1 MVKGKRITKKQLR
14 EPDEFITL
22 TERVFHFAGEH
33 GKKMLAGGIL
43 FLVIFLAILFYQMWE
58 RKKDEEAARA
68 YGVASEMYERG
79 IAQVREGSTQDYKE
93 ILAKFDEV
101 VAKFPRTQ
109 FGKLSL
115 IYGGNIYLKQGEYD
129 EAIKAYS
136 AFIEKAGKQELYKY
150 FAWDGLGHAYEGK
163 KDYGKA
169 IEAYQ
174 KILDVSKGFQLE
186 EAHLN
191 MGYCYEKLGKSKEA
205 LENFKAFLKNSP
217 KSLLANVISRK
228 VSLLEKL

>member
-22 TERVFHFAGEH
+22 TERAIHFVGEH
-33 GKKMLAGGIL
+33 GKKMIAGGIL
-43 FLVIFLAILFYQMWE
+43 FLVIIVAILFYQMWE
-58 RKKDEEAARA
+58 RRKDEEAARA
-68 YGVASEMYERG
+68 YGVASEMYEKG
-79 IAQVREGSTQDYKE
+79 MVQAREGSPRDDKE
-93 ILAKFDEV
+93 IMAKFDEV
-101 VAKFPRTQ
+101 VATFPRTL
-109 FGKLSL
+109 FGRLSL
-115 IYGGNIYLKQGEYD
+115 IYVGNIRLRQGEYD

-136 AFIEKAGKQELYKY
+136 AFIENAGKQELYKY
-150 FAWDGLGHAYEGK
+150 FAWDGLGHAYAGK
-163 KDYGKA
+163 KDYEKA

-174 KILDVSKGFQLE
+174 KILDVGKGFQLE

-191 MGYCYEKLGKSKEA
+191 IGYCYDKLGKPKEA

>member
-1 MVKGKRITKKQLR
+1 MVKGKRISKKQLR

-33 GKKMLAGGIL
+33 GKKMIAGGIL
-43 FLVIFLAILFYQMWE
+43 LLVIIVVILFYQMWE

-68 YGVASEMYERG
+68 YEIASEMYEKG
-79 IAQVREGSTQDYKE
+79 IAQDREGSSPNDKD
-93 ILAKFDEV
+93 IMAKFDEV
-101 VAKFPRTQ
+101 AAKFPRTL
-109 FGKLSL
+109 FGRLAL
-115 IYGGNIYLKQGEYD
+115 IYGGNIHLKLGEYD

-136 AFIEKAGKQELYKY
+136 AFIERGGKQELYKY

-174 KILDVSKGFQLE
+174 KILDVGKGFQLE

-191 MGYCYEKLGKSKEA
+191 IGYCYEKLGQNKEA
-205 LENFKAFLKNSP
+205 LVNFNAFLKSSS
-217 KSLLANVISRK
+217 KSLLTNVILRK

>member
-22 TERVFHFAGEH
+22 TERAYHFAGEH
-33 GKKMLAGGIL
+33 GKKIIAGGIL

-79 IAQVREGSTQDYKE
+79 IAQAREGSTPDYKE
-93 ILAKFDEV
+93 IMAKFDEV
-101 VAKFPRTQ
+101 IAKFPRTL
-109 FGKLSL
+109 FGRLSL
-115 IYGGNIYLKQGEYD
+115 IYGGNIHLRQGEYD

-174 KILDVSKGFQLE
+174 KILDVGKGFQLE

-191 MGYCYEKLGKSKEA
+191 MGYCYEKLGKNKEA
-205 LENFKAFLKNSP
+205 LENFKAFLKNSS
-217 KSLLANVISRK
+217 KTLLANVISRK
-228 VSLLEKL
+228 VSLLETL

>member
-22 TERVFHFAGEH
+22 TERAIRFAGEH
-33 GKKMLAGGIL
+33 GRKMIAGGIL
-43 FLVIFLAILFYQMWE
+43 CLVIIVCIFFYQMWE

-68 YGVASEMYERG
+68 YGVASEMYEKG
-79 IAQVREGSTQDYKE
+79 IAQSRESSPQEYKE
-93 ILAKFDEV
+93 VMAKFDDV
-101 VAKFPRTQ
+101 VAKFPKTL
-109 FGKLSL
+109 FGRLSL
-115 IYGGNIYLKQGEYD
+115 IYGGNIRLKQGEYD
-129 EAIKAYS
+129 EAIKAYR
-136 AFIEKAGKQELYKY
+136 AFIENAGKQELYKY

-174 KILDVSKGFQLE
+174 KILDIGNGFQLE

-191 MGYCYEKLGKSKEA
+191 IGYCYEKMGKTKES
-205 LENFKAFLKNSP
+205 LENFKAFLKSSK

>member
-22 TERVFHFAGEH
+22 TERAIHFVGEH
-33 GKKMLAGGIL
+33 GKKMIAGGIL
-43 FLVIFLAILFYQMWE
+43 FLVIIVAILFYQMWE

-68 YGVASEMYERG
+68 YGVASEMYEKG
-79 IAQVREGSTQDYKE
+79 IAQAREGSPQDDKE
-93 ILAKFDEV
+93 IMAKFDEV
-101 VAKFPRTQ
+101 IAKFPRTL
-109 FGKLSL
+109 FGRLSL
-115 IYGGNIYLKQGEYD
+115 IYAGNIRLRQGEYD
-129 EAIKAYS
+129 GAIKAYS
-136 AFIEKAGKQELYKY
+136 AFIENAGKQELYKY
-150 FAWDGLGHAYEGK
+150 FAWDGLGHAYVGK

-174 KILDVSKGFQLE
+174 RILDVGKGFQSE

-191 MGYCYEKLGKSKEA
+191 IGYCYEKMGKTKEA
-205 LENFKAFLKNSP
+205 LENFNAFLKKSK

>member
-22 TERVFHFAGEH
+22 TERAYHFAGEH
-33 GKKMLAGGIL
+33 GKKIIAGGIL

-58 RKKDEEAARA
+58 RKKDEEAAHA

-79 IAQVREGSTQDYKE
+79 MAQAREGSTEDYKE
-93 ILAKFDEV
+93 IMAKFDEV
-101 VAKFPRTQ
+101 VAKFPRTL
-109 FGKLSL
+109 FGRLSL
-115 IYGGNIYLKQGEYD
+115 IYGGNIHLRQGEYD

-174 KILDVSKGFQLE
+174 KILDVGKGSQLE

-191 MGYCYEKLGKSKEA
+191 IGYCYEKFGKSKEA

-217 KSLLANVISRK
+217 KSLLSNVISRK

>member
-22 TERVFHFAGEH
+22 TERAIHFVGEH
-33 GKKMLAGGIL
+33 GKKMIAGGIL
-43 FLVIFLAILFYQMWE
+43 LLVIIVSILFYQMWE
-58 RKKDEEAARA
+58 RRKDEEAARA
-68 YGVASEMYERG
+68 YGVASEMYEKG
-79 IAQVREGSTQDYKE
+79 IAQAREGTSQNDQE
-93 ILAKFDEV
+93 IMAKFDEV
-101 VAKFPRTQ
+101 AAKFPRTL

-115 IYGGNIYLKQGEYD
+115 IYGGNIRLRRGEYD
-129 EAIKAYS
+129 EAIKAYN
-136 AFIEKAGKQELYKY
+136 AFIENAGKQELYKY

-174 KILDVSKGFQLE
+174 RILEVGKGFQLE

-191 MGYCYEKLGKSKEA
+191 IGYCYEKSGKPKEA
-205 LENFKAFLKNSP
+205 LDNFKAFLKNSP
-217 KSLLANVISRK
+217 KSLLANVVLRK

>member
-22 TERVFHFAGEH
+22 TERAIRFAGEH
-33 GKKMLAGGIL
+33 GRKMITGGIL
-43 FLVIFLAILFYQMWE
+43 FLVIIVCIFLYQMWE

-68 YGVASEMYERG
+68 YGVASEMYEKE
-79 IAQVREGSTQDYKE
+79 IAPSRESSPQNYKE
-93 ILAKFDEV
+93 VMAKFDDV
-101 VAKFPRTQ
+101 VAKFPRTL
-109 FGKLSL
+109 FGRLSL
-115 IYGGNIYLKQGEYD
+115 IYVGNIRLRQGEYD

-136 AFIEKAGKQELYKY
+136 AFIENAGKQELYKY

-174 KILDVSKGFQLE
+174 KILGVGKGFQLE
-186 EAHLN
+186 EAYLN
-191 MGYCYEKLGKSKEA
+191 IGYCYEKMGKTKESI
-205 LENFKAFLKNSP
+205 ENFKAFLKNTK